1 MSHNITVPSTMLL
14 TEIPNVYQ
22 RAVALERRIR
32 LRELYPE
39 GVVPYLARQEYAGA
53 IATPVGPSAS
63 RAPSVTTTFQAK
75 LPLDQYPKQD
85 YTLECQNT
93 MIYLGKMDGYPFSQ
107 SIPKFDPWF
116 RHVLKDKAPEKVRD
130 LEDTFM
136 RDPCTPDRVMK
147 HLSLFDREWKR
158 MPTGRLMTRAKEIV
172 AKMFSPLG
180 KVEPIDFN
188 YAGWHEILPHLDMT
202 SSPGLPL
209 RREYLTQGECLG
221 HIYDKTKRLNHF
233 AKFLHPAAV
242 RAPPCMIGVRPGLI
256 RKDEFE
262 TKIKARGVW
271 AYPAEVK
278 VMEMR
283 YVIPLLNRMST
294 MFLKIPYPI
303 GRNMTKALPMI
314 IDNLLRDGKH
324 GFVTDVSNLDASV
337 GPDWI
342 DWAFSLIK
350 SFYNFGITQ
359 SSETRNENV
368 FDFLHYYFKRTPILL
383 PSGQLIKKAGG
394 VPSGSGF
401 TQLVDTMV
409 TILATVFTML
419 RMGYSENDI
428 LGKIW
433 TVGDDMATSV
443 PEDFDVEG
451 FVKLMSYLGFTI
463 NLKKVMFSNK
473 GIELKFLGY
482 SKYGGSVFRPLDEL
496 LQGAFFPEKY
506 VGNAERSRMR
516 IAGQTLAA
524 GMTDAFFSKVNYW
537 MEELVSLA
545 TDLNPD
551 ELYIPQ
557 KRWMKMVLGLDELP
571 RTTLAF
577 DMFPLV

>member
-1 MSHNITVPSTMLL
+1 MLL

-39 GVVPYLARQEYAGA
+39 GVVPYLAKQEYDGA
-53 IATPVGPSAS
+53 IAGPHGPHGSV
-63 RAPSVTTTFQAK
+63 APSVTTTFQAK
-75 LPLDQYPKQD
+75 LPLDQYPDRK
-85 YTLECQNT
+85 YTLECKET
-93 MIYLGKMDGYPFSQ
+93 MIYLGKMDGYPFSS

-116 RHVLKDKAPEKVRD
+116 RKVLKDKDPAIVKD

-147 HLSLFDREWKR
+147 HMSLFDRTWKR
-158 MPTGRLMTRAKEIV
+158 MPTGRLMSRAKDIV
-172 AKMFSPLG
+172 AKMFEPIG

-188 YAGWHEILPHLDMT
+188 FAGWHKILPNLDMT

-209 RREYLTQGECLG
+209 RREYQTQGECLG

-256 RKDEFE
+256 RRDEYNE
-262 TKIKARGVW
+262 KVKARGVW

-283 YVIPLLNRMST
+283 FVQPLIERMSLNF
-294 MFLKIPYPI
+294 MKIPYPV
-303 GRNMTKALPMI
+303 GRNMTKALPML
-314 IDNLLRDGKH
+314 IDHMLHDKKK

-337 GPDWI
+337 GPDYI
-342 DWAFSLIK
+342 DWAFSLMK
-350 SFYNFGITQ
+350 TWFNFGITQ
-359 SSETRNENV
+359 SSETRNANV

-383 PSGQLIKKAGG
+383 PSGQLVKKAGG

-401 TQLVDTMV
+401 TQLVDTLV
-409 TILATVFTML
+409 TILATVYTLL
-419 RMGYSENDI
+419 RMGWDEDQIIKGYMQV
-428 LGKIW
+428 
-433 TVGDDMATSV
+433 VGDDMAVSV
-443 PEDFDVEG
+443 PRDFDPEE
-451 FVKLMSYLGFTI
+451 FVYLMGSLGFTI
-463 NLKKVMFSNK
+463 NLKKVMFSDK

-482 SKYGGSVFRPLDEL
+482 SKYGGSVYRPLDEL
-496 LQGAFFPEKY
+496 LQTAFFPEKF
-506 VGNAERSRMR
+506 VGNPERSRMR
-516 IAGQTLAA
+516 IAGQTLAS
-524 GMTDAFFSKVNYW
+524 GMTNAFFSKVNYW

-545 TDLNPD
+545 TELDPD
-551 ELYIPQ
+551 EVFIPQ
-557 KRWMKMVLGLDELP
+557 RRWLRIVLGLDEMP
-571 RTTLAF
+571 STTLAF